1 VPLGDAARIVQLG
14 PMSHRAALARR
25 IQQFRFGAYSWL
37 ALLLGVLALGAE
49 PAELVW
55 SSVLV
60 LPLIPALLAI
70 AQQSLGATA
79 SDVENAATPSLI
91 GLLGLPMLPTAAVL
105 GALLTGTVAQLGWR
119 CLPRSAGLAAAGWCA
134 GSLLAPGISYSAST
148 VVDGLCLAFMLLY
161 TTPLCALGYEET
173 MRMHRM
179 RERLRTFSN
188 ELERQRDRLTRYVA
202 APVAARMNGHT
213 NTMAPLQRRWLTVAF
228 VDITDFT
235 ALTELLEPEDLTSL
249 LDAFFATLS
258 AAADRYGGSV
268 HKFLGDGA
276 LISFGEV
283 ESSGR
288 RGDAQA
294 CVAMLGQ
301 LETLV
306 VALNK
311 AARARI
317 IPAVLAVRAGV
328 ASGYCSV
335 GDFGAGRRLEYTMIG
350 SAVNLASRLEGLASS
365 GETWAAQSTR
375 DLVGA
380 DLFDP
385 LGTFVVKG
393 VAEPVAAFRL
403 RVTGSVDAS
412 QAAI

>member
-1 VPLGDAARIVQLG
+1 
-14 PMSHRAALARR
+14 
-25 IQQFRFGAYSWL
+25 
-37 ALLLGVLALGAE
+37 
-49 PAELVW
+49 LVW
-55 SSVLV
+55 SSVVL
-60 LPLIPALLAI
+60 LPLVPALLAL
-70 AQQSLGATA
+70 AQRSLGAA
-79 SDVENAATPSLI
+79 AQDVENAATPSLI

-134 GSLLAPGISYSAST
+134 GSLFAPEISYAASR

-188 ELERQRDRLTRYVA
+188 ELERQRDRLMRYVA
-202 APVAARMNGHT
+202 APVAARLNGQT

-228 VDITDFT
+228 VDITEFT
-235 ALTELLEPEDLTSL
+235 ALTERLEPEDLTSL

-258 AAADRYGGSV
+258 AAADRYGGSL

-283 ESSGR
+283 ESLGR

-306 VALNK
+306 VALNN
-311 AARARI
+311 AARARV

-350 SAVNLASRLEGLASS
+350 SAVNLASRLEGLAAS
-365 GETWAAQSTR
+365 GEIWAAQATR

-380 DLFDP
+380 DLFDS

-393 VAEPVAAFRL
+393 VTEPVAAFRL

-412 QAAI
+412 QTAI